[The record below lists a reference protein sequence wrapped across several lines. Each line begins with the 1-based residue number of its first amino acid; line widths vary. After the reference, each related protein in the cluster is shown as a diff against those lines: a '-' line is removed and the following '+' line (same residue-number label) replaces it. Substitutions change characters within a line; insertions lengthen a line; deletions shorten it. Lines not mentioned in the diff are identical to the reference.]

1 MGATHNYLGQHK
13 RLRGAFLFLVF
24 FVASIALYVVVALWL
39 VGIPGASPNFF
50 WDSVLP
56 LSCVLL
62 VSICDFII
70 ARILHQMRPGAFW
83 STLTLV
89 SVAIV
94 VGATLVSVAIWRGNW
109 FELVKE
115 ILHSVGTSR

>member
-1 MGATHNYLGQHK
+1 MGPILGYLELHK
-13 RLRGAFLFLVF
+13 GLRGTLLFAGFLV
-24 FVASIALYVVVALWL
+24 ASVALYVVVALWP

-62 VSICDFII
+62 ALICDFAI
-70 ARILHQMRPGAFW
+70 ARILHELMRRSFW

-89 SVAIV
+89 SGAIV

-115 ILHSVGTSR
+115 IFHSSGTTR